1 MPDEKYFKAL
11 DVVLNKKY
19 PLYSYS
25 LNGYQEESVCLEKID
40 DKWVVFMGE
49 RGNRYDEEFCNTPL
63 LACITMIRYL
73 THNQE
78 EIRNMEEEFLSIL

>member
-1 MPDEKYFKAL
+1 
-11 DVVLNKKY
+11 
-19 PLYSYS
+19 
-25 LNGYQEESVCLEKID
+25 
-40 DKWVVFMGE
+40 MGE

-73 THNQE
+73 THSQE